1 MVSTSFARSWA
12 RAIRQPHER
21 AAFHR
26 HAAAQAGNRSGS
38 QPAAWVENAW
48 PVLLARDFDFGA
60 QWRGC
65 SRSNHLQT
73 IMTGAARI
81 APDRR
86 GVLERVGAMLKVRG
100 RFDDSDVS
108 EVCMLASCGLCGG
121 RSA

>member
-1 MVSTSFARSWA
+1 
-12 RAIRQPHER
+12 
-21 AAFHR
+21 
-26 HAAAQAGNRSGS
+26 
-38 QPAAWVENAW
+38 
-48 PVLLARDFDFGA
+48 
-60 QWRGC
+60 
-65 SRSNHLQT
+65 
-73 IMTGAARI
+73 MTGAARI